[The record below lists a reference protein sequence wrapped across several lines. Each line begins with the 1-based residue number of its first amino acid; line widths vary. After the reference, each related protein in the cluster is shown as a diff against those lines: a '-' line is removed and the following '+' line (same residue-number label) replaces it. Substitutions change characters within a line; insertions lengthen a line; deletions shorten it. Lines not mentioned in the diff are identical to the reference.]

1 LDPDLGPATV
11 VLIAMH
17 SNPARRPRR
26 VGIVAAV
33 IFALVAAALYLALTA
48 RPSVM
53 TVKLPDPNGYDDFV
67 KASGSIVQWTGD
79 LAAVPSPAR
88 LTTLQLNSNALAL
101 VRRGLVHE
109 YAVPLTN
116 GGDWSQQLSN
126 LAAFKGLAQL
136 LKAEGAIAEAD
147 GRTNDAVRSYADIVE
162 FGDRLARGGL
172 RIDDLVGIAVKAL
185 GREPLDR
192 LAPDIA
198 GASRI
203 ELLKRLA
210 AIEARSENAG
220 AVLDREHMWSRR
232 EFGLLQRMWHRLV
245 SFNALR
251 QSEEKHRKKHE
262 RSIVELR
269 LLEANLAVLAFYA
282 EHHALPAKLSDLV
295 PGKLHAAPFDPFSGK
310 PIRYVTRTN
319 SFLLYS
325 VGPDGIDD
333 RGKPLTRSSM
343 DKGDLISVGAV
354 PTSTE

>member
-1 LDPDLGPATV
+1 V
-11 VLIAMH
+11 FIAMH
-17 SNPARRPRR
+17 STPARRPRR
-26 VGIVAAV
+26 GRIIAAV
-33 IFALVAAALYLALTA
+33 IFVLVAVALYLALTA
-48 RPSVM
+48 KPSAL
-53 TVKLPDPNGYDDFV
+53 TVKLPDPNGYDDFL
-67 KASGSIVQWTGD
+67 KASGAIVQWTGD

-116 GGDWSQQLSN
+116 GGDWSQQLTN
-126 LAAFKGLAQL
+126 LAAFKSLAHL

-147 GRTNDAVRSYADIVE
+147 GRTNDAVRAYADVIE

-172 RIDDLVGIAVKAL
+172 IIDDLIGITVKVI
-185 GREPLDR
+185 GREKLER
-192 LAPDIA
+192 LAPNI
-198 GASRI
+198 GAADRI

-210 AIEARSENAG
+210 TIEARSENAG
-220 AVLDREHMWSRR
+220 AVLDRDRMWSRR
-232 EFGLLQRMWHRLV
+232 EFGLLRRMWMRLMLFK
-245 SFNALR
+245 SLHQA
-251 QSEEKHRKKHE
+251 EEHHRKRHD
-262 RSIVELR
+262 RSSTELR
-269 LLEANLAVLAFYA
+269 LLEAHLAVLAFHA

-295 PGKLHAAPFDPFSGK
+295 PGKLHAVPLDPFSGK

-343 DKGDLISVGAV
+343 EKGDLISVGAV
-354 PTSTE
+354 PASRE